1 MAYHTPVYLLLF
13 LPAVLL
19 AYQITPQKKRW
30 LLLLGASWI
39 FFWSVSGKLLIFL
52 IGTILFTHYIG
63 LGLETLKSRCRL
75 EAGKPENDRKQIQ
88 ALFKKRQRLV
98 LAAGIFGLLAVLG
111 YLKYYNFFCPEC
123 ESAAG
128 KSRPSGPSFSQ
139 KSGAASGNFLLYPAG
154 RWAIWRMSTGR
165 ELPPLYIRGK
175 LALCL
180 SFFPQLMEG
189 PHQFLFPDRGGSL
202 EGQSH
207 PERKPGGGSLA
218 DSVGTF

>member
-111 YLKYYNFFCPEC
+111 YLNITI
-123 ESAAG
+123 
-128 KSRPSGPSFSQ
+128 
-139 KSGAASGNFLLYPAG
+139 FLP
-154 RWAIWRMSTGR
+154 RM
-165 ELPPLYIRGK
+165 
-175 LALCL
+175 
-180 SFFPQLMEG
+180 
-189 PHQFLFPDRGGSL
+189 
-202 EGQSH
+202 
-207 PERKPGGGSLA
+207 
-218 DSVGTF
+218 

>member
-111 YLKYYNFFCPEC
+111 YLKYYNFFAQNVNLLLEKAGRPALLSAKNLVLPLGISFYTLRAVGYMADVYWERTSAFVHPGKLGPLPQFL
-123 ESAAG
+123 SAAYG
-128 KSRPSGPSFSQ
+128 
-139 KSGAASGNFLLYPAG
+139 GA
-154 RWAIWRMSTGR
+154 
-165 ELPPLYIRGK
+165 
-175 LALCL
+175 
-180 SFFPQLMEG
+180 
-189 PHQFLFPDRGGSL
+189 HQFLFPDRGGSL

>member
-75 EAGKPENDRKQIQ
+75 EAGKPEMTESRYRPCLRKDNAWCWRREFSGCWLCWLSEILQ
-88 ALFKKRQRLV
+88 
-98 LAAGIFGLLAVLG
+98 
-111 YLKYYNFFCPEC
+111 FFCPEC
-123 ESAAG
+123 D
-128 KSRPSGPSFSQ
+128 
-139 KSGAASGNFLLYPAG
+139 LLLEKAG
-154 RWAIWRMSTGR
+154 RPALLSAKNLV
-165 ELPPLYIRGK
+165 LPLGISFYTLRAVGYMADVYWERTSAFVHPGK

-189 PHQFLFPDRGGSL
+189 PISSYSQTAEDLWKGSPIGAKTWRR
-202 EGQSH
+202 E
-207 PERKPGGGSLA
+207 PG